1 MDKNEA
7 AAILGLSVWDCALP
21 QGFVD
26 QCRERLSLDDYVP
39 GHFVWC
45 YDDAAVF
52 GYPRPLSARGI
63 EILTRYNAA
72 FGTQYQTEFRV
83 ID

>member
-1 MDKNEA
+1 MNKNEA

-21 QGFVD
+21 QGFVNE
-26 QCRERLSLDDYVP
+26 CCAFSLEHVP
-39 GHFVWC
+39 SHFVWC
-45 YDDAAVF
+45 YDKESVL

-63 EILTRYNAA
+63 EILTRYNAVL
-72 FGTQYQTEFRV
+72 GTQYETQFRV